1 MKKMFTLRGVSNTGK
16 TTKVKQIAQWVIDNY
31 PVRNPHN
38 IHITQGEILGT
49 LQVNKLRIGFIS
61 AGDDLAQV
69 KKIEKLLK
77 ENDNNIDIVI
87 NACRTRGAG
96 RKYLEQNFNRK
107 TGWLTTN
114 IYVEKLN
121 SLVINQIPARD
132 SQIIDE
138 LKTWLTGLE
147 KH

>member
-31 PVRNPHN
+31 PVTNPHN
-38 IHITQGEILGT
+38 IDITKDEILGT
-49 LQVNKLRIGFIS
+49 LQINKLRIGFIS
-61 AGDDLAQV
+61 AGDDLGQV
-69 KKIEKLLK
+69 KRIEKLLE
-77 ENDNNIDIVI
+77 ENDDDIDIVI

-107 TGWLTTN
+107 IGWLTTN

-121 SLVINQIPARD
+121 SLLINQMPARD
-132 SQIIDE
+132 TQIIDE